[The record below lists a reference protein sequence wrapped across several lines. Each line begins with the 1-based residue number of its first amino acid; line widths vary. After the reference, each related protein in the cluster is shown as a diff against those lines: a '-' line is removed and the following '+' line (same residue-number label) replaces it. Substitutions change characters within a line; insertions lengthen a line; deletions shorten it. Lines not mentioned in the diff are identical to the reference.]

1 MNRPNTDPDFIPNP
15 FDEDMFSEMTVVD
28 EKPSSAAIE
37 TPTDKEEA
45 PDLQRDLLEVE
56 SRIASFQD
64 MLSLGERVGLT
75 AEQKTMLTTE
85 IEELKVMYKNL
96 HKTLNPEA
104 APADEAELLLQV
116 ESSSAPAPA
125 PVHVNEADLTDLDMF
140 TINRAKGVPV
150 ADQPTPS
157 VVDTGYVD
165 DEIQPEQPKQKKSL
179 AERVRGAKAKALDAQ
194 VSGDS
199 TTYKKPGYIQHH
211 ENQMP
216 ETQMNVKTEGRSR
229 YMSDEQL
236 KSLFGENYRG
246 SKTQRDSSGA
256 MESRTHYF
264 HDSFLIKETED
275 SVMMRGRRKANDI
288 AIDLIDVVKAKGW
301 TSIRLT
307 SGNPVFMEQAYVN
320 AIKNGLTVEAVDL
333 RQEADFQILHKRYNL
348 ESYAPF
354 GGLKEEEMKPKE
366 EALPEYQVS
375 RGRGMRM

>member
-28 EKPSSAAIE
+28 EKPSTTAIE

-104 APADEAELLLQV
+104 APADEAELILQV
-116 ESSSAPAPA
+116 ESSLAPA

-140 TINRAKGVPV
+140 TINRAKGAPV

-157 VVDTGYVD
+157 VVETSLVEN
-165 DEIQPEQPKQKKSL
+165 EIQPEQPKQKKSL
-179 AERVRGAKAKALDAQ
+179 AERVRGARAKELDAQ
-194 VSGDS
+194 VAGDS
-199 TTYKKPGYIQHH
+199 TTYKKPGYIQQH

-229 YMSDEQL
+229 YMSDEDL
-236 KSLFGENYRG
+236 RGLFGENYRG

-288 AIDLIDVVKAKGW
+288 AVDLIDVVKAKGW
-301 TSIRLT
+301 TSIKLK

-320 AIKNGLTVEAVDL
+320 AIKSGLTVEAVDL
-333 RQEADFQILHKRYNL
+333 KQEADFQMLHKRYNL

-354 GGLKEEEMKPKE
+354 GGLKGEEMKPKE
-366 EALPEYQVS
+366 EVLPEYQIS
-375 RGRGMRM
+375 RGRGMRI

>member
-28 EKPSSAAIE
+28 EKPSTTAIE

-104 APADEAELLLQV
+104 ALPDEAELLLQV
-116 ESSSAPAPA
+116 ESSSAPAP
-125 PVHVNEADLTDLDMF
+125 VLVNEADLTDLDMF

-150 ADQPTPS
+150 ADEPTPS
-157 VVDTGYVD
+157 VVETSLVEN
-165 DEIQPEQPKQKKSL
+165 EIQPEQLKQKRSL
-179 AERVRGAKAKALDAQ
+179 VERIRGVKAKAFDAQ
-194 VSGDS
+194 VAGDS
-199 TTYKKPGYIQHH
+199 TTYKKPGYIQQH

-229 YMSDEQL
+229 YMSDEDL
-236 KSLFGENYRG
+236 RGLFGENYRG

-288 AIDLIDVVKAKGW
+288 AVDLIDVVKAKGW
-301 TSIRLT
+301 TSIKLT
-307 SGNPVFMEQAYVN
+307 SGNPVFIEQAYVN
-320 AIKNGLTVEAVDL
+320 AIKSGLTVEAVDL
-333 RQEADFQILHKRYNL
+333 KQEADFQMLHKRYNL

-354 GGLKEEEMKPKE
+354 GGLKGEEMKPKE